1 MFSRRSLA
9 SGCARR
15 YDAAPNSRQAE
26 PAPNSRRHD
35 AAPNSRIGWVG
46 DLNFYLAAPSLW
58 GEKIKF
64 SPAFFKRL
72 WFPKA
77 KPLVARSRL
86 CSAEKIGYALRDPGL
101 EKNGETPLSPIPHRR
116 KAGKAQGTAV
126 RIPGRPS
133 AGQPPRGW
141 CASAGRG
148 RKSLRIIHRPLPER
162 REFGFCQKFEPCCHQ
177 LL

>member
-1 MFSRRSLA
+1 MSAKPGSTPNRRH
-9 SGCARR
+9 
-15 YDAAPNSRQAE
+15 DAAPNSRQAE

-46 DLNFYLAAPSLW
+46 GLGFYLAAPSFW

-86 CSAEKIGYALRDPGL
+86 CSAEKIGYALRDPGWRKMAKHL
-101 EKNGETPLSPIPHRR
+101 YRLFLIGGGREKRRAQQFKSPGCHPLGSLLGGGVPALGEGANLC
-116 KAGKAQGTAV
+116 V
-126 RIPGRPS
+126 
-133 AGQPPRGW
+133 
-141 CASAGRG
+141 
-148 RKSLRIIHRPLPER
+148 
-162 REFGFCQKFEPCCHQ
+162 
-177 LL
+177 